1 MRKRLEKHRK
11 HTHVSIFISLIVDTK
26 SLLLHQIAS
35 NSGKYRKKEENQSQ
49 SKQEQQET
57 NMVSGKRCDSV
68 AAHQNQ

>member
-11 HTHVSIFISLIVDTK
+11 HTHVFIFISLIVDTK
-26 SLLLHQIAS
+26 SLLHQIAS

-49 SKQEQQET
+49 PKQEQQET